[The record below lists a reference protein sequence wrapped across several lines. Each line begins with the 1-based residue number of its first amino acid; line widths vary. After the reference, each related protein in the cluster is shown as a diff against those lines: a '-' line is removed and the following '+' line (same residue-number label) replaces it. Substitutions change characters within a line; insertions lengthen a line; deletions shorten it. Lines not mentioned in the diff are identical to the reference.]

1 MRKTAR
7 ILGFAGGGLAV
18 FAGVVGL
25 IAGGTDT
32 VIVGA
37 WATIAAGFA
46 GMVGGAL
53 AGERPRLG
61 ALLMGG
67 ALLVAGLVAPGLIP
81 GIADWAIVFLPY
93 LASGV
98 FLAIGAVMVF
108 SSRNPVPNPAIL
120 KRR

>member
-18 FAGVVGL
+18 FAGVIGL
-25 IAGGTDT
+25 IAGGADT
-32 VIVGA
+32 VILGA
-37 WATIAAGFA
+37 WTTIAAGFA

-67 ALLVAGLVAPGLIP
+67 ALLAAGLVAPGLIP

-98 FLAIGAVMVF
+98 FLAIRAVMVF
-108 SSRNPVPNPAIL
+108 SSRNPAANPAIL
-120 KRR
+120 